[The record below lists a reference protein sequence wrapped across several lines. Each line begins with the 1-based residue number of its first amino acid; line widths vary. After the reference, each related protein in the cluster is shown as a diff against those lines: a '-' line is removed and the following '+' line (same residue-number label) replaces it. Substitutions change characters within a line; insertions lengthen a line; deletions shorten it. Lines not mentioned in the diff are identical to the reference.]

1 MPRIVVEWFEGRTL
15 DQKRK
20 LAKLITDA
28 VLEVDHSL
36 NSDAV
41 EVLYRDIPKANFAKG
56 GMLRIDK

>member
-41 EVLYRDIPKANFAKG
+41 EVLYCDIPKANFARG